1 MRMILAQIGDNKT
14 IDFAVKE
21 IARLIKTMDSLVVLD
36 IRKYKNKD
44 FSVKNALWIGLDESI
59 KTSKEDGIFINVKN
73 GAGIISG
80 TNERSVLMAAYR
92 FMYELGCRFLYP
104 GADGEKIPKRTLD
117 YSLINADVKETPD
130 YNHRGICIEGGV
142 SWEHVYNTIDWLPK
156 VGMSAFFTQFFTPGT
171 FFRMYYEKFYK
182 DPNDRDFGNELSND
196 DIDAMVASLLDEVYK
211 RGLTTDSLISGVTL
225 GGFVAPNGANK
236 GIVKEGDYYYYRD
249 SSNANALFTK
259 GSEVIMMQNFTIPFS
274 AFVDANGNMLITNSD
289 TISLKLIIE
298 ASIYND
304 FIETT

>member
-1 MRMILAQIGDNKT
+1 MKKKITSISINVLSALVILLCLFLGVVSPVNAWFTDSHKNGVQIQIEIGDLKLKVFQNDAT
-14 IDFAVKE
+14 IAGNEIYTNADNAENETAEYIELSGEIKPDTAVPLK
-21 IARLIKTMDSLVVLD
+21 LILT
-36 IRKYKNKD
+36 NKD
-44 FSVKNALWIGLDESI
+44 
-59 KTSKEDGIFINVKN
+59 
-73 GAGIISG
+73 SG
-80 TNERSVLMAAYR
+80 SAA
-92 FMYELGCRFLYP
+92 MYVRY
-104 GADGEKIPKRTLD
+104 
-117 YSLINADVKETPD
+117 
-130 YNHRGICIEGGV
+130 
-142 SWEHVYNTIDWLPK
+142 
-156 VGMSAFFTQFFTPGT
+156 
-171 FFRMYYEKFYK
+171 KF
-182 DPNDRDFGNELSND
+182 
-196 DIDAMVASLLDEVYK
+196 EVYK